1 MSERSCF
8 LHTRTVRFGECDPAG
23 VVYYPVFFNW
33 FHETMEAWF
42 EAELQLSYAEAIER
56 FGFPAVETSAQ
67 FRRPISMG
75 EKIDIQLRV
84 EKMGRSSVLLG
95 FTIFDKQQEL
105 KASGQV
111 RCVCIQVDQE
121 GFQFSA
127 MEIPDFL
134 REEMKRFT
142 VL

>member
-1 MSERSCF
+1 MSDDACF

-42 EAELQLSYAEAIER
+42 EEELQLSYAEAIER

-67 FRRPISMG
+67 FRSPIVMG

-84 EKMGRSSVLLG
+84 EKLGRSSVLLG
-95 FTIFDKQQEL
+95 FMIFNKQRAL

-121 GFQFSA
+121 GFQFAA
-127 MEIPDFL
+127 MEIPTFL
-134 REEMKRFT
+134 RQEMKRFT
-142 VL
+142 AL